1 MADDVYVDPEL
12 PEGEPPAVDLS
23 SPAVPEVV
31 AVLRRMLADAE
42 AGEVIAVAI
51 TAATSDNGFITGY
64 AGDYQVTLLG
74 GLAHL
79 THRINRDLEGMADA
93 DR

>member
-1 MADDVYVDPEL
+1 MLAF
-12 PEGEPPAVDLS
+12 A
-23 SPAVPEVV
+23 
-31 AVLRRMLADAE
+31 LADAE
-42 AGEVIAVAI
+42 AGEVVAVAI

-79 THRINRDLEGMADA
+79 THRINRDLEST
-93 DR
+93 